1 MPTSKAADK
10 SVRPTRSYWTV
21 TDTLA
26 VCDSAGDVLLQGP
39 AVRAAYHAELRA
51 MVERQGFVIAN
62 MNYSVTGDGGTFE
75 YHMVIHSPDRGN
87 TRLLSEAL
95 NALPSITA
103 FRIAPS
109 GD

>member
-1 MPTSKAADK
+1 LPE
-10 SVRPTRSYWTV
+10 
-21 TDTLA
+21 
-26 VCDSAGDVLLQGP
+26 
-39 AVRAAYHAELRA
+39 AELRA

-75 YHMVIHSPDRGN
+75 YHNGDPFTRPQQHAPACRG
-87 TRLLSEAL
+87 L